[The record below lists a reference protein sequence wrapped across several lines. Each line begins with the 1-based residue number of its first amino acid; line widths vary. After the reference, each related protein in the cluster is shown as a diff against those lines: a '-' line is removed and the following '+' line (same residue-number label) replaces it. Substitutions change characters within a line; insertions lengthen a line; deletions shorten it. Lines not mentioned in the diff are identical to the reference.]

1 MMEVTMPKS
10 LHSAIL
16 KNHENCSGL
25 LVDVMAEDIAC
36 WDRLQARWAT
46 LVGES

>member
-1 MMEVTMPKS
+1 MEVTMPKS